1 MEKDFIKNMLYM
13 AVGYASIEKEKIE
26 QFTKDLTEKGKLT
39 EEEGKKMINE
49 LIQRSK
55 EVKEDIEGKIE
66 NVSKEIYD
74 TLHLATKE
82 EIEALKK
89 RISDLEAKFK

>member
-1 MEKDFIKNMLYM
+1 
-13 AVGYASIEKEKIE
+13 
-26 QFTKDLTEKGKLT
+26 
-39 EEEGKKMINE
+39 MINE

-89 RISDLEAKFK
+89 RISELEAKFK

>member
-82 EIEALKK
+82 EIEALKQ

>member
-82 EIEALKK
+82 EIEVLKK
-89 RISDLEAKFK
+89 RISELEAKFK